1 MKLRTALFVAAVAA
15 LTVPSGVALAGG
27 PPASPQ
33 ASCVATITS
42 YEASQLQPGA
52 VGKEVSGLATS
63 EPGLVGG
70 IVSDL
75 AKAHAGSIEA
85 CFEAEG

>member
-1 MKLRTALFVAAVAA
+1 MAAVGALAASSGAAVAA
-15 LTVPSGVALAGG
+15 G
-27 PPASPQ
+27 PPANPK

-52 VGKEVSGLATS
+52 VGKEVSALTTLA
-63 EPGLVGG
+63 PGFVGDLVGA
-70 IVSDL
+70 L
-75 AKAHAGSIEA
+75 ARAHAGSIES

>member
-1 MKLRTALFVAAVAA
+1 VIRRAVLFVAAVGA
-15 LTVPSGVALAGG
+15 LGASSGVAVAARA
-27 PPASPQ
+27 PANPN

-52 VGKEVSGLATS
+52 VGNEVSALTTVAPGFVGDLVSELAR
-63 EPGLVGG
+63 
-70 IVSDL
+70 
-75 AKAHAGSIEA
+75 AHADSIEA